1 MTKKSKIREMTTE
14 NVGFW
19 SFNIRMIQKKKFW
32 KKYDAFYN
40 SVAHELTK
48 LQYDPKNT
56 DYETLFAY
64 APTNC
69 LILRFL
75 SQKIIKAVNL
85 GTIKDDQA
93 RLTLSFDRLF
103 QSLVSMR
110 HQPS

>member
-1 MTKKSKIREMTTE
+1 MTTE

-40 SVAHELTK
+40 TMEHELTK
-48 LQYDPKNT
+48 LQNDPKNT

-64 APTNC
+64 APMDC

-85 GTIKDDQA
+85 GTIKDDQT
-93 RLTLSFDRLF
+93 RFYPF
-103 QSLVSMR
+103 I
-110 HQPS
+110 

>member
-1 MTKKSKIREMTTE
+1 MTTE

-19 SFNIRMIQKKKFW
+19 SFNIIMIQKKEFW

-40 SVAHELTK
+40 TMEHELTK
-48 LQYDPKNT
+48 LQNDPKNT

-85 GTIKDDQA
+85 GTIKDDQT
-93 RLTLSFDRLF
+93 RFNPFIRSPFFNNLC
-103 QSLVSMR
+103 Q
-110 HQPS
+110 